1 MKNKKKEMMIMARM
15 QTITSV
21 DSKIDKVEK
30 EVVKVQQRYNELMVE
45 LEELRNK
52 RIEILG
58 KTFAEAF
65 AKSGR
70 TEEEVMTFLSSC
82 KK

>member
-1 MKNKKKEMMIMARM
+1 MKTTA
-15 QTITSV
+15 SV
-21 DSKIDKVEK
+21 DLKIE
-30 EVVKVQQRYNELMVE
+30 KVQSEIIKVQARYDALMVE
-45 LEELRNK
+45 LEKLRAE
-52 RIEILG
+52 RIEVLG

-65 AKSGR
+65 AKSGK

>member
-1 MKNKKKEMMIMARM
+1 MARM
-15 QTITSV
+15 KTTASV
-21 DSKIDKVEK
+21 DLKIE
-30 EVVKVQQRYNELMVE
+30 KVQSEIIKVQARYDALMVE
-45 LEELRNK
+45 LEKLRAE
-52 RIEILG
+52 RIEVLG

>member
-1 MKNKKKEMMIMARM
+1 MVLARM
-15 QTITSV
+15 KTTASV
-21 DSKIDKVEK
+21 DLRIEKVQSEI
-30 EVVKVQQRYNELMVE
+30 VKVQARYDALMAE
-45 LEELRNK
+45 LERLRAE

-58 KTFAEAF
+58 RTFADAF

>member
-1 MKNKKKEMMIMARM
+1 MEMMIMARM
-15 QTITSV
+15 KTTASV
-21 DSKIDKVEK
+21 DLKIE
-30 EVVKVQQRYNELMVE
+30 KVQSEIIKVQARYDALMVE
-45 LEELRNK
+45 LEKLRAE
-52 RIEILG
+52 RIEVLG

>member
-1 MKNKKKEMMIMARM
+1 MEMMIMARM
-15 QTITSV
+15 KTTASV
-21 DSKIDKVEK
+21 DLKIE
-30 EVVKVQQRYNELMVE
+30 KVQSEIIKVQARYDALMVE
-45 LEELRNK
+45 LEKLRAE
-52 RIEILG
+52 RIEVLG

-65 AKSGR
+65 AKSGK

>member
-1 MKNKKKEMMIMARM
+1 MARM
-15 QTITSV
+15 KTTASV
-21 DSKIDKVEK
+21 DLKIE
-30 EVVKVQQRYNELMVE
+30 KVQNEIIKVQARYDALMVE
-45 LEELRNK
+45 LEKLRAE
-52 RIEILG
+52 RIEVLG

>member
-1 MKNKKKEMMIMARM
+1 MIQQQKMIMARM
-15 QTITSV
+15 KTTASV
-21 DSKIDKVEK
+21 DLKIE
-30 EVVKVQQRYNELMVE
+30 KVQSEIIKVQARYDALMVE
-45 LEELRNK
+45 LEKLRAE
-52 RIEILG
+52 RIEVLG

>member
-1 MKNKKKEMMIMARM
+1 MARM
-15 QTITSV
+15 KTTASV
-21 DSKIDKVEK
+21 DLKIE
-30 EVVKVQQRYNELMVE
+30 KVQNEIIKVQARYDALMVE
-45 LEELRNK
+45 LEKLRAE
-52 RIEILG
+52 RIEVLG

-65 AKSGR
+65 AKSGK

>member
-1 MKNKKKEMMIMARM
+1 MARM
-15 QTITSV
+15 KTTASV
-21 DSKIDKVEK
+21 DLKIE
-30 EVVKVQQRYNELMVE
+30 KVQSEIIKVQARYDALMVE
-45 LEELRNK
+45 LEKLRAE
-52 RIEILG
+52 RIEVLG

-65 AKSGR
+65 AKSGK

>member
-1 MKNKKKEMMIMARM
+1 MARM
-15 QTITSV
+15 KTTASV
-21 DSKIDKVEK
+21 DLKIE
-30 EVVKVQQRYNELMVE
+30 KVQSEIIKVQARYDALMVE
-45 LEELRNK
+45 LEELRAD
-52 RIEILG
+52 RIEVLG

-65 AKSGR
+65 AKSGK

>member
-1 MKNKKKEMMIMARM
+1 MEMMIMARM
-15 QTITSV
+15 KTTASV
-21 DSKIDKVEK
+21 DLKIE
-30 EVVKVQQRYNELMVE
+30 KVQNEIIKVQARYDALMVE
-45 LEELRNK
+45 LEKLRAE
-52 RIEILG
+52 RIEVLG

>member
-1 MKNKKKEMMIMARM
+1 MARM
-15 QTITSV
+15 KTTASV
-21 DSKIDKVEK
+21 DLQIE
-30 EVVKVQQRYNELMVE
+30 KVQSEIIKVQARYDALMVE
-45 LEELRNK
+45 LEKLRAE
-52 RIEILG
+52 RIEVLG

>member
-1 MKNKKKEMMIMARM
+1 
-15 QTITSV
+15 
-21 DSKIDKVEK
+21 
-30 EVVKVQQRYNELMVE
+30 MVE

-58 KTFAEAF
+58 RTFAEAF
-65 AKSGR
+65 AKSCR
-70 TEEEVMTFLSSC
+70 TEEVMKFLSSC

>member
-1 MKNKKKEMMIMARM
+1 MIVARM
-15 QTITSV
+15 KTITSV
-21 DSKIDKVEK
+21 DSRIEKVQE
-30 EVVKVQQRYNELMVE
+30 EIVKVQQRYNDLMAE
-45 LEELRNK
+45 LERLRNE
-52 RIEILG
+52 RTEILG
-58 KTFAEAF
+58 RTFAEAF